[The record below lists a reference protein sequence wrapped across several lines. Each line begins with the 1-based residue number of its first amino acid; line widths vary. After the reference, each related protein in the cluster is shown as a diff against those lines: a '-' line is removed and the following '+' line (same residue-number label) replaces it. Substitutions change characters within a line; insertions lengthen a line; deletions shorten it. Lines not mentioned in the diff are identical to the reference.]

1 MTVTK
6 RTAITAA
13 CVAAAA
19 AIIVAACAGGGA
31 RQTDGLS
38 LPTVVIDAG
47 HGGIDAG
54 VYGVNTGVKESD
66 INLAVAAELRGRF
79 AGAGFDC
86 VMTRTTHGGLY
97 GSTAKGFK
105 MRDMQARKKKV
116 DESGADIV
124 ISIHQNTCP
133 LPSRRGPHVFSDRD
147 SEASGS
153 LAQCVQQKLN
163 ELYGCDN
170 QKLFGDYYM
179 LRCTAAPSIIVECG
193 FLSNGEDEELL
204 SDPSFRSDI
213 AEAIFKGVIYYL
225 S

>member
-1 MTVTK
+1 M
-6 RTAITAA
+6 
-13 CVAAAA
+13 
-19 AIIVAACAGGGA
+19 
-31 RQTDGLS
+31 
-38 LPTVVIDAG
+38 
-47 HGGIDAG
+47 
-54 VYGVNTGVKESD
+54 YGVNTGVKESD

-79 AGAGFDC
+79 SGAGFDC

-116 DESGADIV
+116 EESGADIV

-193 FLSNGEDEELL
+193 FLSNAQDERLLQSEKYISELAFQICSGALGYMIDKQVINFSDKVSYGEQ
-204 SDPSFRSDI
+204 SI
-213 AEAIFKGVIYYL
+213 GV
-225 S
+225 